1 MTDKPRTRKPTSAE
15 RHAARAAG
23 EAEPAEVEV
32 PVVTSAERHLARL
45 EAREGFRPTAA

>member
-23 EAEPAEVEV
+23 EADPIEVEV
-32 PVVTSAERHLARL
+32 PVATSAEQHLARL
-45 EAREGFRPTAA
+45 KAREGFKPTAA